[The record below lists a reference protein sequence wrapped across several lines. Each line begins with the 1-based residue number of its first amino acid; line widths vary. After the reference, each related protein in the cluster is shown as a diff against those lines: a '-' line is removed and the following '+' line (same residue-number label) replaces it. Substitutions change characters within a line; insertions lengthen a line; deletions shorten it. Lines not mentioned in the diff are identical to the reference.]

1 MTSHIKIK
9 LELNSSNMIEVFEA
23 HQGDKN
29 SRFID
34 VMLTSDGEILQIG
47 DDVTAKYDATI
58 DNIVVAND
66 LSATVDTAEN
76 IITVELTENM
86 LSMSGLLKID
96 LKILESDALIT
107 AQTLRVKVGKSVIN
121 SDSKFEPTGGTVKQF
136 MDEVA
141 AARGSSKNLKEALGI
156 KENISNKVTDK
167 KEITDENVNYPSIK
181 FLLQY
186 YYNFGEVNDLLA
198 PKADSETINQE
209 MINTLPQFMSLATV
223 AATRAMYVDGQY
235 LYHCGN
241 SSYAVSKNDI

>member
-1 MTSHIKIK
+1 MTSHTKIK
-9 LELNSSNMIEVFEA
+9 LELNSSNMIEVLEA

-47 DDVTAKYDATI
+47 DGISAKYDATI
-58 DNIVVAND
+58 DNIVVAD
-66 LSATVDTAEN
+66 DVSATVDTTEN

-121 SDSKFEPTGGTVKQF
+121 NDSKFEPTGGTVKQF

-141 AARGSSKNLKEALGI
+141 AARGDYDNLNARFDSKN
-156 KENISNKVTDK
+156 NK
-167 KEITDENVNYPSIK
+167 
-181 FLLQY
+181 
-186 YYNFGEVNDLLA
+186 
-198 PKADSETINQE
+198 
-209 MINTLPQFMSLATV
+209 AT
-223 AATRAMYVDGQY
+223 AK
-235 LYHCGN
+235 
-241 SSYAVSKNDI
+241 VSKVEYDCLLERWNKLELGTIKTKLSDYF

>member
-9 LELNSSNMIEVFEA
+9 LELNSSNMIEVLEA

-47 DDVTAKYDATI
+47 DGISAKYDATI
-58 DNIVVAND
+58 DNIVVADD
-66 LSATVDTAEN
+66 LSATVDTTEN

-121 SDSKFEPTGGTVKQF
+121 NDSKFEPTGGTVKQF
-136 MDEVA
+136 IDEVA
-141 AARGSSKNLKEALGI
+141 AARGDFDNLNARFD
-156 KENISNKVTDK
+156 T
-167 KEITDENVNYPSIK
+167 
-181 FLLQY
+181 
-186 YYNFGEVNDLLA
+186 
-198 PKADSETINQE
+198 KAD
-209 MINTLPQFMSLATV
+209 
-223 AATRAMYVDGQY
+223 
-235 LYHCGN
+235 
-241 SSYAVSKNDI
+241 K